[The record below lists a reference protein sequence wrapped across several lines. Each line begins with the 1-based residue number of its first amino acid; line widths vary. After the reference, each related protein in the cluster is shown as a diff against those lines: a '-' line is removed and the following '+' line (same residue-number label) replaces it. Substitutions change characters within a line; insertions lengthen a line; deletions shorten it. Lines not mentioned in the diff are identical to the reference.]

1 MEQIVFPIPEVCEYL
16 TQETKLRVFTTV
28 ERDDQGSKVSE
39 FFQLADDMF
48 QEMQWQKNLRGFS
61 FLKILIINLAFNVF

>member
-16 TQETKLRVFTTV
+16 THETKLRVFATV

-48 QEMQWQKNLRGFS
+48 QEMQWQKSLRDF
-61 FLKILIINLAFNVF
+61 FFFIFKIIICNSTT

>member
-16 TQETKLRVFTTV
+16 THETKLRVFATV

-48 QEMQWQKNLRGFS
+48 QEMQWQKSLRGF
-61 FLKILIINLAFNVF
+61 FFYF

>member
-39 FFQLADDMF
+39 FFQLADAMF